1 MANQCATLNPEC
13 MMKNGIKCPAF
24 EAGKNCWEYDW
35 MPMFQNMPQEEKAQA
50 KQFMAQKCP
59 QCLAFREPMKKMIER
74 IQQI

>member
-1 MANQCATLNPEC
+1 MANKCATLNPEC

-59 QCLAFREPMKKMIER
+59 QCPAFREPMKKMIES